1 VRELLAD
8 FDRLRAEGRRVALA
22 RVVAVDGSSPRE
34 LGAALA
40 VNEDGE
46 VAGSVSGGCVE
57 SAVVTTALEVLASGR
72 PSRCTFGCADDDGLG
87 VGLVCGGA
95 LDVFVEPFPASGT
108 DAVVTELV
116 RQLRVGGRVA
126 LATVVDGP
134 PEGAGALGASLLVT
148 PGCPSPVGS
157 LGAPQLDHVV
167 VRVAG
172 EQLEAGTSTVRRVGA
187 GAAGWPEGLDVFVH
201 VLVEPPRLVIVGAGD
216 VSIAL
221 AAVAKVLGYAV
232 TVCDPRPV
240 FADAARF
247 PTVDHLVVEWP
258 DRLLTR
264 IGTTLGP
271 RDAVCVLAHD
281 PKFEVPAVAAAL
293 GTEVGYVGV
302 LGSRRTVTA
311 RRARLRDAGL
321 GDDALDRVMEPV
333 GLDIGARTPAETAVA
348 IVAEM
353 VAVRT
358 GHRSGTSLRD
368 GSGPIHGR
376 LT

>member
-1 VRELLAD
+1 M
-8 FDRLRAEGRRVALA
+8 ALA
-22 RVVAVDGSSPRE
+22 RVVAVEGSTPRE

-57 SAVVTTALEVLASGR
+57 SSVVAAALDVLASGSSR
-72 PSRCTFGCADDDGLG
+72 RCTFGCAVDDVFD
-87 VGLVCGGA
+87 VGLVCGGT
-95 LDVFVEPFPASGT
+95 LDVFVEPFPDPGT
-108 DAVVTELV
+108 DAFATELDQ
-116 RQLRVGGRVA
+116 QLRAGGRVA
-126 LATVVDGP
+126 LATVVGGPPDGP
-134 PEGAGALGASLLVT
+134 GARGASLLVV
-148 PGCPSPVGS
+148 PGRPSPVGT
-157 LGAPQLDHVV
+157 LGAPGLDRAVAHVV
-167 VRVAG
+167 D
-172 EQLEAGTSTVRRVGA
+172 EQLAAGTSAVREVGLGR
-187 GAAGWPEGLDVFVH
+187 GARPEGVTVFVH

-240 FADAARF
+240 FASEDRF
-247 PTVDHLVVEWP
+247 PAADQLAVEWP
-258 DRLLTR
+258 DRHLAR
-264 IGTTLGP
+264 VGATLGP

-293 GTEVGYVGV
+293 RTEVGYVGV
-302 LGSRRTVTA
+302 LGSRRTVAA
-311 RRARLRDAGL
+311 RRARLRAAGL
-321 GDDALDRVMEPV
+321 DDDALDRVMEPV

-368 GSGPIHGR
+368 GTGPIHARDGS
-376 LT
+376 